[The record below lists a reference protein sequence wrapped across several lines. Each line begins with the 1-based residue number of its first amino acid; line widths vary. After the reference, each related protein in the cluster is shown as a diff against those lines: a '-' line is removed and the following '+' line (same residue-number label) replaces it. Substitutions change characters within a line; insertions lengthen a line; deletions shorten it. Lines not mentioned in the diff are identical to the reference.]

1 MGRNDQALDATI
13 QVVTPEHIA
22 FEYRLAGPFRRLP
35 AFVLDFCIQ
44 IAIVIGVAILLGFT
58 VAIASPGLA
67 MFLIFVTALVIWWF
81 YGALFETF
89 SNGQTPGKYVFGLR
103 VLSDQGQPI
112 NGLQATRAVL
122 ERSPKS
128 SVIMV
133 SGVSEPSCRSAASRA
148 GAMAFVSKRAIN
160 SELMQVLADVLGERG
175 RGPGN
180 AN

>member
-1 MGRNDQALDATI
+1 MNARYTKDPIAL
-13 QVVTPEHIA
+13 VVNSHHAVRRALCEKIRASFANFRLREAASIA
-22 FEYRLAGPFRRLP
+22 
-35 AFVLDFCIQ
+35 D
-44 IAIVIGVAILLGFT
+44 
-58 VAIASPGLA
+58 
-67 MFLIFVTALVIWWF
+67 ALVILE
-81 YGALFETF
+81 AE
-89 SNGQTPGKYVFGLR
+89 PIDI
-103 VLSDQGQPI
+103 VLLEGDSHGI

-175 RGPGN
+175 REPPVD
-180 AN
+180 